1 MAKKKDPVLNP
12 GVKRNTGNRLKSN
25 AAGIEKQLGPSA
37 TFDTTKPS
45 AFADGATSLYNDGFR
60 LEITHVPSDRTLWFG
75 AFIEGF
81 SDAYNSEWNA
91 EQVYGRMDPI
101 STFMNTRRAISVSWK
116 IPAASVEEGVD
127 NMNKVNELMA
137 YLYPSY
143 EGTSGGVA
151 TINMA
156 PLWRVKFGNLISSAN
171 GHPQGLLGYVNGLTM
186 DPIIEDGMFMF
197 SPKAMGDSQDQDSR
211 FTGSTRGPLRTNGM
225 EYIPKTIRLN
235 FEMTVLHEHPLGWTT
250 TSNGAQRFRGGGRRG
265 FPYASRGLGVRMPP
279 ALTNIQYGQNPTRK
293 RKETPK
299 EDRRKKT
306 PKGQTG
312 PGKSGTSTVT
322 KPAQDG
328 SDGPLGKVKEVTGKP
343 LLNLNRDK

>member
-12 GVKRNTGNRLKSN
+12 GVKRNTGNRLKSLQGS
-25 AAGIEKQLGPSA
+25 AQLETQLGPST

-60 LEITHVPSDRTLWFG
+60 LEITHVPSDRTLWFS
-75 AFIEGF
+75 AFVEGF

-91 EQVYGRMDPI
+91 QQVYGRMDPI

-143 EGTSGGVA
+143 EGTSGGAA

-197 SPKAMGDSQDQDSR
+197 SPTPDLP
-211 FTGSTRGPLRTNGM
+211 GSPGSGRGPLRTQGT

-235 FEMTVLHEHPLGWTT
+235 FEMTVLHEHPLGWTA
-250 TSNGAQRFRGGGRRG
+250 TSKGAQVFRGGGRRG

-279 ALTNIQYGQNPTRK
+279 ALTSIQYGQNPTRK

-312 PGKSGTSTVT
+312 PGKSETSQVT
-322 KPAQDG
+322 KPTQEHG
-328 SDGPLGKVKEVTGKP
+328 EFGKPVEVTGKRLMP
-343 LLNLNRDK
+343 GLNYKD

>member
-25 AAGIEKQLGPSA
+25 AAGLESHKVNP
-37 TFDTTKPS
+37 TFGTDRTTKPS
-45 AFADGATSLYNDGFR
+45 AFADGAASLYNDGFR

-75 AFIEGF
+75 AFVNNF

-91 EQVYGRMDPI
+91 QQVYGRMDPI
-101 STFMNTRRAISVSWK
+101 STFMNTRRAISVSWN

-143 EGTSGGVA
+143 EGTSGGAA

-197 SPKAMGDSQDQDSR
+197 APRKDDPSLGP
-211 FTGSTRGPLRTNGM
+211 GSGRGPLRTHGT

-235 FEMTVLHEHPLGWTT
+235 FEMTVLHEHPLGWTA
-250 TSNGAQRFRGGGRRG
+250 TSKGAQVFRGGGRRG
-265 FPYASRGLGVRMPP
+265 FHYASRGLGVRMPP
-279 ALTNIQYGQNPTRK
+279 ALTSIQYGQNPTRK

-306 PKGQTG
+306 PPGQTG
-312 PGKSGTSTVT
+312 PGKSETSQVT
-322 KPAQDG
+322 KPTQEHG
-328 SDGPLGKVKEVTGKP
+328 EFGKP
-343 LLNLNRDK
+343 VEVPGKRLMSGLNYKD